1 MHVRPI
7 KKWVHQRSKLFIPS
21 SGFSKCKFWWWWWCP
36 NRIQIQ
42 TNTQNQTKHKHIQ
55 STTEIEKS
63 TGQGKTHPLLAAGG
77 SRWWKLHRSLL
88 GGGRSQGEEGGY
100 CKVCPLP
107 THIHVEDDDQ
117 TKAKTQIH
125 TETGWGEACY
135 CPPTS
140 MRMMTIIL
148 VMVMWMIVASSWLID
163 WINHP
168 IAVILLQKY

>member
-1 MHVRPI
+1 MVVSNW
-7 KKWVHQRSKLFIPS
+7 KTN
-21 SGFSKCKFWWWWWCP
+21 P
-36 NRIQIQ
+36 NIHR
-42 TNTQNQTKHKHIQ
+42 KHKQIQ

-125 TETGWGEACY
+125 TETG
-135 CPPTS
+135 
-140 MRMMTIIL
+140 
-148 VMVMWMIVASSWLID
+148 
-163 WINHP
+163 
-168 IAVILLQKY
+168 